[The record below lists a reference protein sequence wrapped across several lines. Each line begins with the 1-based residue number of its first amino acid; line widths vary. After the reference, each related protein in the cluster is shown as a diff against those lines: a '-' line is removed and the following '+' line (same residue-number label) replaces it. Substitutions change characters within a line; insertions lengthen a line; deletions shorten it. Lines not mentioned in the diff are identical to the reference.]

1 MLVVVFGSLTALM
14 IAFPGSRLKGLP
26 KVLRNAFFTTPRE
39 PEQIMALMHQTLASS
54 LKEAHAENGKMSGVI
69 ERGLANYEDY
79 FQSLLPPPKDVQ
91 PHAWSKA
98 GLEASIAEQVESY
111 NKQFQDMY
119 EVVKSEY
126 CDDYGPIAEGVIM
139 PAMFTG
145 GRTILEIETG
155 YCELYF
161 KDVPGSTKK
170 VGAQVGCSMPKVIYT
185 KEFPRFTCKHKTPT
199 VFPFKECRTFS
210 AEFGGGKEIFLAE
223 PGEEFV
229 VPLYQLPQGL
239 QGFTGG
245 FLGMGKS

>member
-1 MLVVVFGSLTALM
+1 
-14 IAFPGSRLKGLP
+14 
-26 KVLRNAFFTTPRE
+26 
-39 PEQIMALMHQTLASS
+39 
-54 LKEAHAENGKMSGVI
+54 MSGVI

-79 FQSLLPPPKDVQ
+79 FQSLLSPPKDIT

-119 EVVKSEY
+119 EVAKSEY
-126 CDDYGPIAEGVIM
+126 CDDYGPIAEGVIQ
-139 PAMFTG
+139 PATFTG

-161 KDVPGSTKK
+161 KDVPGNNKK

-185 KEFPRFTCKHKTPT
+185 KEFPKFTCKHKTPT

-210 AEFGGGKEIFLAE
+210 AEFGGGKEMFLAE

-245 FLGMGKS
+245 FLGVGKS

>member
-1 MLVVVFGSLTALM
+1 MGPRRALGAVALAAAVGAAAATAESELVAD
-14 IAFPGSRLKGLP
+14 
-26 KVLRNAFFTTPRE
+26 
-39 PEQIMALMHQTLASS
+39 QIMALMHQTLAES
-54 LKEAHAENGKMSGVI
+54 LSEAHAENGKMSGVI

-79 FQSLLPPPKDVQ
+79 FQSLLPPPKDIT

-119 EVVKSEY
+119 EVMRSEY
-126 CDDYGPIAEGVIM
+126 CEDYGPIAEGVIM
-139 PAMFTG
+139 PATFTG

-185 KEFPRFTCKHKTPT
+185 KEFPKFTCKHKTPT

-210 AEFGGGKEIFLAE
+210 AEFGGGKEVFLAE

-229 VPLYQLPQGL
+229 VPLYQLPAGL
-239 QGFTGG
+239 KGWTGS
-245 FLGMGKS
+245 FLGMGS